1 MKVLTLNINEGYNQ
15 ELFEQCTILRKYT
28 EYVTR
33 VRTYAKKMPLETA
46 VNQAVNTCIRDNVLA
61 EFLRRNRVEVIAM
74 SIFEYDK
81 KEEYEFGAQNTKKE
95 ICRSMKKEN
104 ISNAMISKI
113 LGVNQATIE
122 KWIAEKEVTNR

>member
-1 MKVLTLNINEGYNQ
+1 
-15 ELFEQCTILRKYT
+15 
-28 EYVTR
+28 
-33 VRTYAKKMPLETA
+33 
-46 VNQAVNTCIRDNVLA
+46 
-61 EFLRRNRVEVIAM
+61 M

-122 KWIAEKEVTNR
+122 KWIAEKEVLTDRGNWFTGCISDT

>member
-81 KEEYEFGAQNTKKE
+81 KRKSRNYEK
-95 ICRSMKKEN
+95 RSMNLER
-104 ISNAMISKI
+104 KI
-113 LGVNQATIE
+113 RKRRFV
-122 KWIAEKEVTNR
+122 VR

>member
-81 KEEYEFGAQNTKKE
+81 KEE
-95 ICRSMKKEN
+95 
-104 ISNAMISKI
+104 
-113 LGVNQATIE
+113 
-122 KWIAEKEVTNR
+122 

>member
-1 MKVLTLNINEGYNQ
+1 M
-15 ELFEQCTILRKYT
+15 
-28 EYVTR
+28 
-33 VRTYAKKMPLETA
+33 
-46 VNQAVNTCIRDNVLA
+46 NQAVNTCIRDNVLA